1 MVWYPHIFKSF
12 PQFVMIHTV
21 KDFSIVNVTEINVF
35 LEFPCFL
42 CDAANV
48 GNLIS
53 GSSAFSKPSFD
64 VWKFLVQV
72 MLKPSMQDFNQDL
85 PNVGGECS
93 WPVVSTLCSAILLG
107 NWDEDFPFP
116 DEYYS
121 ALK

>member
-1 MVWYPHIFKSF
+1 MKV
-12 PQFVMIHTV
+12 
-21 KDFSIVNVTEINVF
+21 
-35 LEFPCFL
+35 
-42 CDAANV
+42 
-48 GNLIS
+48 
-53 GSSAFSKPSFD
+53 
-64 VWKFLVQV
+64 LVSHAV
-72 MLKPSMQDFNQDL
+72 KPSMQDFNQDL